1 MILVRIRKHGFSML
15 WKRLL
20 APHRTTKNTTPRS
33 RSWLVFIHCRW
44 KRDHHFLHRWAGAVP
59 LALAPEKADR
69 LVKTPPLR
77 LIFIQ
82 PTKPP
87 TYRYEAIMLLS
98 DVGILYQIDMYQ
110 VMNQGS
116 ICCSIQ
122 PILPA
127 LAPLAVPLSRAQ
139 LALQPLLR
147 KVQAHP
153 VINQFLNAPFFKAA
167 IKA

>member
-1 MILVRIRKHGFSML
+1 
-15 WKRLL
+15 
-20 APHRTTKNTTPRS
+20 
-33 RSWLVFIHCRW
+33 
-44 KRDHHFLHRWAGAVP
+44 

-116 ICCSIQ
+116 ICCS
-122 PILPA
+122 PHPA
-127 LAPLAVPLSRAQ
+127 HLTCFGTTGGTAVAGTAGAATAAAEGSGSSCDQSISQCSVFQSCNQSIAKPVRGVSESQHASFLSSPQ
-139 LALQPLLR
+139 E
-147 KVQAHP
+147 K
-153 VINQFLNAPFFKAA
+153 
-167 IKA
+167 